1 MRQIEFGDIIHHD
14 LLFEES
20 YVEILRKDEYMET
33 ELSEYIDVL
42 RKLNDIFS
50 NNLSSILELVYYK
63 IYRNTKNIDLS
74 FFKAIRDNNYETYMH
89 RSVGLFKVDSFNVND
104 NINRLESFILKNDI
118 GMSYIYNDKYEV
130 IKYIFANGVE
140 LNREDI

>member
-50 NNLSSILELVYYK
+50 NNLSSILELIYYK

-74 FFKAIRDNNYETYMH
+74 
-89 RSVGLFKVDSFNVND
+89 LFKVDNFNVND